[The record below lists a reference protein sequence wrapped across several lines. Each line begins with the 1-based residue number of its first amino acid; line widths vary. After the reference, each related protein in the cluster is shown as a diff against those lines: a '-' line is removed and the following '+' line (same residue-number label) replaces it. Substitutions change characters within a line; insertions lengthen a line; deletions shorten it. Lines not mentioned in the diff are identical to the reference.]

1 MTILGNFKTYLASFK
16 FDLFIRRV
24 YFTENNSAL
33 SRILFKDSDLKKM
46 ARMDEFIKVL
56 FET

>member
-16 FDLFIRRV
+16 SDLFIRRV
-24 YFTENNSAL
+24 YFAENNSAL